1 MENGFMHEF
10 SVQAGQQTAQ
20 FRRYLSPENMRLL
33 EETARS
39 PEGAW
44 LRDALMDDKMLFAL
58 RDDVIDVY
66 YFGRALYRIGFANG
80 KVVPKTHVKYLI
92 VNADYIKLREGSF
105 QYNKTHLQ
113 ADYTKQASLRDMKSA
128 AQAHIGD
135 EGRGVY
141 NAIYGDPWVIDVE
154 VAFHT
159 LASDVPE
166 HAEMQI
172 GSKKQDRIDVV
183 RLLPREDGFALEF
196 WEAKHFSNSD
206 LFSAN
211 IVSQLKGYRRQLQA
225 RENSL
230 IEPYRN
236 VCQFN
241 SRLLRL
247 KSDLGAQNVSAE
259 VEEAFRSLGVG
270 KTALSVLTD
279 PALFVFGFDDDQ
291 KEGRWKKRRED
302 IIAEL
307 GTLNLRDIGDS
318 STGFLRGFKKPRNR

>member
-1 MENGFMHEF
+1 MHEV
-10 SVQAGQQTAQ
+10 SVQAGQ
-20 FRRYLSPENMRLL
+20 FRRYISPANMWLF

-44 LRDALMDDKMLFAL
+44 LWDALMDKEMIFAL
-58 RDDVIDVY
+58 RDEAIDVY

-92 VNADYIKLREGSF
+92 VNADYIKLRDGAF

-113 ADYTKQASLRDMKSA
+113 ADYVRQASLKDMKSA

-141 NAIYGDPWVIDVE
+141 NAIYGDPWIVDVE
-154 VAFHT
+154 VAFHSMPGDG
-159 LASDVPE
+159 APE

-172 GSKKQDRIDVV
+172 GSRRQDRIDVV
-183 RLLPREDGFALEF
+183 RLLPAGDGFALEF
-196 WEAKHFSNSD
+196 WEAKHFSNPD

-211 IVSQLKGYRRQLQA
+211 ILGQLKGYRRQLQT
-225 RENSL
+225 REGSL

-241 SRLLRL
+241 SYLLRL
-247 KSDLGAQNVSAE
+247 KRELGAENVSAD
-259 VEEAFRSLGVG
+259 VEETFRSLGEG
-270 KTALSVLTD
+270 KTALSLITN

-291 KEGRWKKRRED
+291 KEGRWKKRREE

-307 GTLNLRDIGDS
+307 GTLNLRDIGNS
-318 STGFLRGFKKPRNR
+318 RTGFLRGFKKIKGR